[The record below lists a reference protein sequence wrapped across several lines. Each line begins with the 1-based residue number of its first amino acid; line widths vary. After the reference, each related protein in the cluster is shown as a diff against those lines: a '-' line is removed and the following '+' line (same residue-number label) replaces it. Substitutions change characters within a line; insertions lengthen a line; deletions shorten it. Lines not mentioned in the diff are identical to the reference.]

1 MTEIPKTHRAARLY
15 HPGYDVRV
23 EELESPKIEK
33 PGDVIVKVKLA
44 GLCGS
49 DMHTYRGHSIPKDP
63 FIMGHEFIGEVVA
76 LGDHHLSGSGKGLA
90 IGDFVVSPFTS
101 SCGECSSCRLG
112 YTSRCKESLL
122 FGHPLL
128 SGGQAQYVRV
138 PNAAATLF
146 KIPPDSAKD
155 ASEQARWK
163 ALAPESLLLL
173 ADILPTGCF
182 AALQAL
188 QHPNVLPYVS
198 GRPYPL
204 SSPLNAFG
212 PVPGAAM
219 ALTDQLNKSEQRLY
233 IAIVGLG
240 PVGLCT
246 LVALLHLLD
255 HYGSKDWSIVAIDL
269 VEARRQK
276 AEKIVN
282 QISPSNGTVRFGSP
296 DEAKTIVKDWT
307 DGVGCSAV
315 IEVVGYNPALTLA
328 YELIRP
334 FGVIA
339 SVGVHQTDILPLT
352 GAQCYAK
359 NVSLVFG
366 RCPVRSMFPMALD
379 VLLARQDVFAGV
391 GTETSLVDRIVSMTD
406 ANVKASFEDFDKGKC
421 GKILF
426 DPWKL

>member
-1 MTEIPKTHRAARLY
+1 
-15 HPGYDVRV
+15 
-23 EELESPKIEK
+23 
-33 PGDVIVKVKLA
+33 
-44 GLCGS
+44 
-49 DMHTYRGHSIPKDP
+49 
-63 FIMGHEFIGEVVA
+63 
-76 LGDHHLSGSGKGLA
+76 
-90 IGDFVVSPFTS
+90 
-101 SCGECSSCRLG
+101 
-112 YTSRCKESLL
+112 
-122 FGHPLL
+122 
-128 SGGQAQYVRV
+128 
-138 PNAAATLF
+138 
-146 KIPPDSAKD
+146 
-155 ASEQARWK
+155 
-163 ALAPESLLLL
+163 
-173 ADILPTGCF
+173 
-182 AALQAL
+182 
-188 QHPNVLPYVS
+188 
-198 GRPYPL
+198 
-204 SSPLNAFG
+204 
-212 PVPGAAM
+212 M